1 MMKAPVRTIAVLA
14 SFVVPLLSATAG
26 NAQVLCGPRDT
37 AVSQLESQYNE
48 RVVGRGLVDSSR
60 GMVELFVSETGTW
73 SVVVTDTN
81 KRSCFL
87 ASGVSWTKAPL
98 LVDDPS

>member
-1 MMKAPVRTIAVLA
+1 MRALSRTRRAFTSVIGL
-14 SFVVPLLSATAG
+14 LLSATVA
-26 NAQVLCGPRDT
+26 NAQVLCGPRDA
-37 AVSQLESQYNE
+37 AVAQLESRYDE
-48 RVVGRGLVDSSR
+48 RVVGRGFVDSGR
-60 GMVELFVSETGTW
+60 AMVELFVSETGTW